1 MAESKKNIITH
12 GMSGKVGDII
22 VFSQRN
28 GKTIVS
34 KAPTRKAELSEKQK
48 QHFEHFQQATI
59 YAKAALQD
67 PAKKAS

>member
-22 VFSQRN
+22 VFSQRH

-34 KAPTRKAELSEKQK
+34 KAPTRKAELS
-48 QHFEHFQQATI
+48 
-59 YAKAALQD
+59 D
-67 PAKKAS
+67 S